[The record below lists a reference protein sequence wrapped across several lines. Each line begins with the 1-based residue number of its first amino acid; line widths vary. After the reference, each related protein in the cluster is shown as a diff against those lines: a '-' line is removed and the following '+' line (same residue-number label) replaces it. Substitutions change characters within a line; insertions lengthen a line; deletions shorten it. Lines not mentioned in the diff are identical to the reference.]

1 MGRLSGLPFVVK
13 RSMAQVFQL
22 TTTVL
27 TVFIVV
33 VLTVVAP
40 LVTVFV
46 NIVLESV
53 GEMVAHHVTNRALYV
68 LEFCVTAK

>member
-1 MGRLSGLPFVVK
+1 M
-13 RSMAQVFQL
+13 

-40 LVTVFV
+40 LVTVFF

-53 GEMVAHHVTNRALYV
+53 GEMVAHHVNNRALYV
-68 LEFCVTAK
+68 LQFCVTAK

>member
-1 MGRLSGLPFVVK
+1 MGLRIVEK

-33 VLTVVAP
+33 LLTVVAP
-40 LVTVFV
+40 LVTFFF

-53 GEMVAHHVTNRALYV
+53 VEMVAHHVTNRV
-68 LEFCVTAK
+68 L

>member
-1 MGRLSGLPFVVK
+1 MVRLSGLLIVET

-40 LVTVFV
+40 LVKFFF

-53 GEMVAHHVTNRALYV
+53 VEMVAHHVTNRV
-68 LEFCVTAK
+68 L